1 MRAGIESLVSNFP
14 YEHFTNEEIVK
25 LFTKY
30 GFSLGITDSI
40 ILKIVQHFKT
50 LTKQNLSYVLH
61 GILNKIDKP
70 PNNDNID
77 LSLEVLPLISI
88 INS

>member
-1 MRAGIESLVSNFP
+1 MMAGIESLVSNFS
-14 YEHFTNEEIVK
+14 YAHFINKEIVQ

-40 ILKIVQHFKT
+40 RLKIVQHFKT

-61 GILNKIDKP
+61 GILDKIDKP

-77 LSLEVLPLISI
+77 LRLKVLSLVSI